1 MKSAKKHKN
10 ACVRKIKYRSQCDKK
25 KLTVVILSNY
35 TENIQRILQIIY
47 VTHKYPV
54 MMSRVHHF
62 TGHSKSLH
70 QIIDVTLANKLNNI
84 FFCLCKLIKITKEN

>member
-1 MKSAKKHKN
+1 MLEKLKNEANVTKKDSA
-10 ACVRKIKYRSQCDKK
+10 
-25 KLTVVILSNY
+25 VVIFSNY

-54 MMSRVHHF
+54 MMSRVHNF

-84 FFCLCKLIKITKEN
+84 FFCLFKLIKITKEN